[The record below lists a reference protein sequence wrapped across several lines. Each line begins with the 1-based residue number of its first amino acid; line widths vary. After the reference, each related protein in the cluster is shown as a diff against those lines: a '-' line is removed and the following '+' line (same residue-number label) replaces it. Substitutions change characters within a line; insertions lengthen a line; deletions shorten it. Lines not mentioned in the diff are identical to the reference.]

1 MRITCLTLA
10 AVLVA
15 TLPACSEKN
24 RVVEADA
31 RFGCAPVEGVSQL
44 TGPKTPRYVLVG
56 EFTETNEAPAAFAE
70 IACHAAAGLK
80 PGEKLFVGVSEY
92 LGGATDAETKMRA
105 RLDALAATGAAIT
118 IGVVGEQ
125 GREWTPKTRDLS
137 EAHWAE
143 AIEAKVTASGASRA
157 LILLARADAST
168 EPVKG
173 GERYAG
179 YDPMPMH
186 LSDGQVM
193 SLEIARGATVGANPA
208 IRIYPRKADGFSGQ
222 VAFARL
228 TRPGVAMMLPDSPA
242 PRRTAEPPI
251 GDARV
256 QSIFVPTQP
265 DEPELPTPPPMVV
278 LPEFTIEGQPSAL
291 EGIK

>member
-1 MRITCLTLA
+1 MRMISLIAVALAATLA
-10 AVLVA
+10 
-15 TLPACSEKN
+15 ACSEKS
-24 RVVEADA
+24 RVVEAGE
-31 RFGCAPVEGVSQL
+31 RFGCAPVEGVAQL
-44 TGPKTPRYVLVG
+44 SGPKAARYTLVG

-70 IACHAAAGLK
+70 IACHAAASLK
-80 PGEKLFVGVSEY
+80 PGQKLFVGVSEY
-92 LGGATDAETKMRA
+92 LGGATDAETRMRK
-105 RLDALAATGAAIT
+105 RLDALAAS
-118 IGVVGEQ
+118 GVPVIVGVIGEQ

-143 AIEAKVTASGASRA
+143 AIEAKVTASAASRA
-157 LILLARADAST
+157 LILLPRADAST

-193 SLEIARGATVGANPA
+193 SFEIARAATVGPNPA
-208 IRIYPRKADGFSGQ
+208 IRIYPRKADGFSGE

-228 TRPGVAMMLPDSPA
+228 TRPGVAVVLPDPPT
-242 PRRTAEPPI
+242 PRRAAEPPI
-251 GDARV
+251 GGDRV
-256 QSIFVPTQP
+256 QSIFIPTQP
-265 DEPELPTPPPMVV
+265 GEPELPMPPPMIV
-278 LPEFTIEGQPSAL
+278 LPEFTFEGQPPPI